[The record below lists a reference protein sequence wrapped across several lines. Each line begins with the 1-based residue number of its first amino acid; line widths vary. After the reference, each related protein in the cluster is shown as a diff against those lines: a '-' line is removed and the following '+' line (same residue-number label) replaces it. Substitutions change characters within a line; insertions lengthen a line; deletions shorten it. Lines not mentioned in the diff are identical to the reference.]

1 VADEAPHRPQ
11 VSLRRIAR
19 LFLPYRMRL
28 AAVLLL
34 IIVASLV
41 GLASPFLLR
50 EMLDVALPQGRPAL
64 LTGLAAGMV
73 ASAVAGAAISVLQ
86 SYWSLTVGQDIM
98 NDLRNAVYAHL
109 QRMSLAFFTRTRTGE
124 VQSRIANDIGG
135 MSATVTNVA
144 TTIVGSVT
152 TVVATVIAM
161 VALNWRLTVAS
172 LLMLPVFAWIGRKVG
187 NERRAITL
195 ERQKQFA
202 LMSTMVEESLSV
214 GGFLLGRVMGRSDA
228 LTGEFAEQSGILTS
242 LTIRSSMAGRWRQ
255 SVIQIIMAAMPVVI
269 YWTAGI
275 TDRHGHL
282 AISIGTV
289 VAFTT
294 LQQRLLGPSVQV
306 LQAGITVQSSL
317 SLFERVFEYLDL
329 PVDIT
334 EPRRPLPPRRTGGHV
349 RFEGV
354 DFCYHDQQV
363 LWNIDL
369 DLPPGRHLA
378 VVGATGSGKTTLGY
392 LVPRLYDVTA
402 GRVTIDGVDV
412 RDLSFA
418 ALADAVGVVSQDAHL
433 IHTTIAENL
442 RFAKPSATDDELI
455 AVTRAAQIHD
465 LISGLPEGYCTMV
478 GERGYRFSGGEKQR
492 LAIARTMLRNP
503 PVLILDEATSALDTH
518 TEQVVQQA
526 LDRLSVGRTTITI
539 AHRLST
545 IRHADQIIVL
555 DRGRIVEQGTHDR
568 LLALHGRYSALVA
581 QDEAGAP
588 RQGGTAGRGDAEHL
602 VSPSRRRR

>member
-1 VADEAPHRPQ
+1 MTDEAPPRPQ

-19 LFLPYRMRL
+19 LFVPYRARL

-34 IIVASLV
+34 IIVSSLV

-50 EMLDVALPQGRPAL
+50 EMLDVALRQGRPGL

-73 ASAVAGAAISVLQ
+73 ASAVASAAISVLQ

-161 VALNWRLTVAS
+161 VALNWQLTIAS

-228 LTGEFAEQSGILTS
+228 LTGEFAEQSGILTG
-242 LTIRSSMAGRWRQ
+242 LTIQSSMAGRWRQ
-255 SVIQIIMAAMPVVI
+255 SVIQIIMAAMPIVI

-275 TDRHGHL
+275 NNHHGHL

-306 LQAGITVQSSL
+306 MQAGIAVQSSL

-334 EPRRPLPPRRTGGHV
+334 ESRRPVPSRRTDGHV

-354 DFCYHDQQV
+354 DFCYHDRQV

-378 VVGATGSGKTTLGY
+378 IVGATGAGKTTLGY

-418 ALADAVGVVSQDAHL
+418 ALADTVGVVSQDTHL

-442 RFAKPSATDDELI
+442 RFAKPSATEDELI
-455 AVTRAAQIHD
+455 TVTKAAQIHD
-465 LISGLPEGYCTMV
+465 LITGLPEGYSTMV

-503 PVLILDEATSALDTH
+503 PVLILDEATSALDTY
-518 TEQVVQQA
+518 TEEVVQRA

-555 DRGRIVEQGTHDR
+555 DRGRIVEQGTHDQ
-568 LLALHGRYSALVA
+568 LLARHGRYSALVA
-581 QDEAGAP
+581 QDEAGM
-588 RQGGTAGRGDAEHL
+588 AGMVAQR
-602 VSPSRRRR
+602 